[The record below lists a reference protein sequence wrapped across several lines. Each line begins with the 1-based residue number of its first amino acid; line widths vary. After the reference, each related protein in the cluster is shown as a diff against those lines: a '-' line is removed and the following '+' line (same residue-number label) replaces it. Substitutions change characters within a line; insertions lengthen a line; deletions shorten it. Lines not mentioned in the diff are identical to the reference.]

1 VRAVDLDQHL
11 TLFPRLSGVTPGVR
25 KTANLSVNPDPS
37 TRLLSRSPVVRTHD
51 PEAMEHALLT
61 VYGASGFSVS
71 KTDDFEGVGN
81 YLQLANVGLGFCAY
95 AGAKTTVDFPESD
108 FARLQIGLKGSA
120 ATILSGEALAIN
132 ERQPRMVPPGGP
144 ISIVF
149 EPGYEQ
155 LILRI
160 KTAALEKTLTTL
172 LGAKPRGALKF
183 DPFAA
188 AVQPTAMVLRDLAMF
203 LAGQLSST
211 ATELPN
217 TVLLEL
223 QQALLV
229 SFLSAHRHNFSEILE
244 GTGKEAAPRIV
255 RLAEEYIEASWNR
268 AITIEEL
275 ASHTNTSIRALYAAF
290 RNSRGYS
297 PMNFAKTVRLQRA
310 RQMLM
315 EPNQRISVSAVAFK
329 CGFGN
334 LGHFARDFREMFGEL
349 PSETLSRA
357 RRRA

>member
-1 VRAVDLDQHL
+1 MQKTTNLSMSLDQ
-11 TLFPRLSGVTPGVR
+11 S
-25 KTANLSVNPDPS
+25 KC
-37 TRLLSRSPVVRTHD
+37 LLSRSAVVRTHD

-61 VYGASGFSVS
+61 VYGATGFSVS
-71 KTDDFEGVGN
+71 KTDSFEGIGN

-95 AGAKTTVDFPESD
+95 GGAKTIVDFPEND

-120 ATILSGEALAIN
+120 ATILNGTALAIS
-132 ERQPRMVPPGGP
+132 ERQPCMVPPGGP

-172 LGAKPRGALKF
+172 LGVKPRGALRF

-188 AVQPTAMVLRDLAMF
+188 TVQPTALVLRDLAIF
-203 LAGQLSST
+203 LARQLSST
-211 ATELPN
+211 AAELPGA
-217 TVLLEL
+217 VLLEL
-223 QQALLV
+223 EQALLV

-244 GTGKEAAPRIV
+244 GSEKEAAPRIV
-255 RLAEEYIEASWNR
+255 QLAEEYIEASWNR

-275 ASHTNTSIRALYAAF
+275 ATQTKTSIRALYAAF
-290 RNSRGYS
+290 KKSRGYS
-297 PMNFAKTVRLQRA
+297 PMKFAKTVRLQRA
-310 RQMLM
+310 KQMLM
-315 EPNQRISVSAVAFK
+315 EPNQRTSVSTVAFK

-349 PSETLSRA
+349 PSETLSRT
-357 RRRA
+357 RRGA